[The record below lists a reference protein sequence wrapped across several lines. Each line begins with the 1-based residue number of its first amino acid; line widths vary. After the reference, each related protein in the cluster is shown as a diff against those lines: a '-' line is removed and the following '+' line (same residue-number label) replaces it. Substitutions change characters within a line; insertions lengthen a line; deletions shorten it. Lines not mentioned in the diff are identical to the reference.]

1 MAAPAL
7 RPITNSQYKVSISN
21 VPGGPHFF
29 TTFSGIK
36 DNAQTST
43 YADGQSNII
52 YNLRG
57 PRQLQQVTMSVPF
70 DPTEH
75 KVLVEWWKLYTCEP
89 VTIQIDVVDCN
100 GTIETGSRQFQI
112 TITDAQVVQLNFA
125 QVDRTSSNV
134 SMLEFAF
141 IAHEFTI
148 N

>member
-7 RPITNSQYKVSISN
+7 RPLTNSQYKVSISN
-21 VPGGPHFF
+21 VPGGPHYF
-29 TTFSGIK
+29 TNFSGIK

-52 YNLRG
+52 YSLRG

-70 DPTEH
+70 DPVEH
-75 KVLVEWWKLYTCEP
+75 RALVEWWKQYTCES

-100 GTIETGSRQFQI
+100 ANIETGERQFQL
-112 TITDAQVVQLNFA
+112 TITDAQVTQINFA

-134 SMLEFAF
+134 SMLELGFV
-141 IAHEFTI
+141 AHEFTVG
-148 N
+148 